1 MLKNINRYDIE
12 SASTLTDFT
21 FVNLI
26 VHRFWRKIKNNGMK
40 LLLTIQSA
48 IIACVCVLKYY
59 ALIS

>member
-1 MLKNINRYDIE
+1 MTE
-12 SASTLTDFT
+12 SALTLTDFT

-48 IIACVCVLKYY
+48 CVCVLKYY
-59 ALIS
+59 ALISWSKVL

>member
-1 MLKNINRYDIE
+1 MLKNINLYDIE
-12 SASTLTDFT
+12 SALTLTDFT

-48 IIACVCVLKYY
+48 IIACVCVC
-59 ALIS
+59 